1 MTSKKV
7 LKELQET
14 AEAPALLEKSRL
26 KATAFTRR
34 REGGMGFPDAI
45 CFMLDM
51 GKTTLQTRL
60 NRFYS
65 LTKGAKAIS
74 QSAFTQLRAGFDH
87 TPFEV
92 MVRGL
97 VREEYSGEYELPTWN
112 GYHLFAVDGSYLQ
125 LPWGA
130 ELVSTFGVRGGGNRP
145 GAGVSV
151 LFDVLHGWALN
162 PIITRADMNERDEC
176 MKHIDFLC
184 DEFPHIARQ
193 SILLLDRGYPSYDLL
208 QKCEENGLKFVIR
221 CASNS
226 FKAVVEA
233 PMGDSLVHLGDGQT
247 VRVVKFLL
255 GNGETETLATNL
267 FDLPESEFPAL
278 YAKRW
283 GIETMYH
290 QLKEI
295 IGVEQFSGKTPNA
308 IRQDFW
314 ASMVLLNAAAVFQKE
329 ADEVIAERHKAL
341 PVKHSYRARTSD
353 LIVTLRDRLVFATL
367 CGHPSLTDWE
377 LGNIMRELSRAVS
390 PVRPGRSFPRIPR
403 PFAAANQN
411 LKSCL

>member
-1 MTSKKV
+1 MKN
-7 LKELQET
+7 KELRKELRET
-14 AEAPALLEKSRL
+14 AEDPALLEISRL

-34 REGGMGFPDAI
+34 RDGGMGFPDAL

-92 MVRGL
+92 MVRRL
-97 VREEYSGEYELPTWN
+97 VRKEYSGQYELPKWN
-112 GYHLFAVDGSYLQ
+112 GYHLLAVDGSYLQ

-130 ELVSTFGVRGGGNRP
+130 ELAEVFGVRGGGNRP

-151 LFDVLHGWALN
+151 LFDVLHGWALD
-162 PIITRADMNERDEC
+162 PIITGTDMNERAQLKE
-176 MKHIDFLC
+176 HAAYLC
-184 DEFPHIARQ
+184 GNLPDIAEKAL
-193 SILLLDRGYPSYDLL
+193 ILLDRGYPSQEVFALL
-208 QKCEENGLKFVIR
+208 EENGLRFCAR
-221 CASNS
+221 CKSNFTS
-226 FKAVVEA
+226 EVLRA
-233 PMGDSLVHLGDGQT
+233 PLGNSVLKLKNGQIL
-247 VRVVKFLL
+247 RVVKFFI
-255 GNGETETLATNL
+255 GSQVETLITNL
-267 FDLPESEFPAL
+267 FDLPEAEFPDL

-290 QLKEI
+290 ELKRI

-314 ASMVLLNAAAVFQKE
+314 SSMVILNAAAVFQKE
-329 ADEVIAERHKAL
+329 ADQAVAERHKSL

-367 CGHPSLTDWE
+367 CGHPSLADWE

-390 PVRPGRSFPRIPR
+390 PVRPGRSFPRIHR
-403 PFAAANQN
+403 PFAAASQN